1 MIDVISIAAT
11 LGFGVLAAQ
20 GEPKIRLGNDHF
32 EYVLGAD
39 GKGQG
44 FIDKRTG
51 ADHGAPSA
59 LARVRQ
65 AGKEH
70 AAASATFTNGNLRL
84 TFAGT
89 DIVAE
94 VGVESSPA
102 CLIFEVKALS
112 GEGVEEFTFVDIPLG
127 TKGAPEEPFAASAL
141 ALNLKTKVL
150 GLPGPSARLRASCFP
165 RFGFAGARVAI
176 IGCQQ
181 KDLRTLMKEVVAGA
195 PELPRSSMGG
205 PWALD
210 APDNYGSYLMTSGIS
225 ETDVDDWIRT
235 AKALGMRQIDF
246 HGGRCFRFG
255 DFEPDPKMYPK
266 GRASLKAV
274 IDKLHGAGILAGLH
288 TYAFFMAKTCPWVTP
303 IPDPRLGK
311 DATFTLSEAIAA
323 DAVGVPVDESTSEM
337 STVTGFFVRNSV
349 TLQIDDELITYGDIS
364 KDPPFAFKTCKRG
377 AWGTK
382 AAPHAKGAK
391 VQHMRECFGLFVPD
405 GDSTLLT
412 DVAAKT
418 AEIYNECGFDMI
430 YLDALDG
437 EDVIAGRE
445 NGWHYGSKFTFEIC
459 RRLKKPAIMEMSTFH
474 HHLWYARSRM
484 GAWDHP
490 SRSHK
495 KFVDIHCAANESC
508 RRMFMPANLGWWS
521 FKTWSG
527 ALVEPTFPDDIEYW
541 CGKALANDASIEIGI
556 TPKALDETPAL
567 SRLAQIVRTYEGL
580 RLSKHFDES
589 VKERLRVPGDEFTL
603 GQDGEGKWRF
613 ERIQYAKHK
622 VEGLDGWSDR
632 WSVTNRFQRQ
642 PLKLR
647 IEALLSAGAYDAPG
661 NVTMADFQD
670 CAGFTNRAA
679 EVGIRVT
686 LEPCSDVVKVGRV
699 SGRIAATSDRPTPQ
713 RSWAKVGKYFAPAL
727 NLAKHQAMGVWVHG
741 DGTGAVLNLQLKS
754 PPGFTP
760 GDGDHYIILDFS
772 GWRYFELIEPEGERH
787 ANYSWP
793 YGGIYSIYRE
803 NVTYSHVHA
812 LNLFLNNIPAKGSV
826 TCAMSPIVAVPTLPV
841 KMRNPTVTIGERS
854 IRFPIEIESGC
865 YLEFQSSADCKLYG
879 QKGELLAEV
888 RPEGDA
894 PLLVE
899 GPNRVSF
906 SCDAPSGM
914 RPRANVTVMSLGPS
928 L

>member
-1 MIDVISIAAT
+1 MIALITAAA
-11 LGFGVLAAQ
+11 LGLGTLAAQ
-20 GEPKIRLGNDHF
+20 GEAKIRLGNDHF

-39 GKGQG
+39 GKGRG

-59 LARVRQ
+59 LARVRL

-70 AAASATFTNGNLRL
+70 AVASATFTNGIIRL

-89 DIVAE
+89 SVVADI
-94 VGVESSPA
+94 GVEASAA
-102 CLIFEVKALS
+102 CLLFEVKALS
-112 GEGVEEFTFVDIPLG
+112 GEGVEEFTFVDIPLA
-127 TKGAPEEPFAASAL
+127 TKGTPDEPFAACAL
-141 ALNLKTKVL
+141 ALNLKTKVP
-150 GLPGPSARLRASCFP
+150 GLPGPATRLRASCFP
-165 RFGFAGARVAI
+165 RFGFTGARVAI
-176 IGCQQ
+176 IGCRQ
-181 KDLRTLMKEVVAGA
+181 KDLRTLMKEVVGGA
-195 PELPRSSMGG
+195 PGLPRSSMGG
-205 PWALD
+205 PWAMD

-225 ETDVDDWIRT
+225 ESDVDDWIRVART
-235 AKALGMRQIDF
+235 LGIRQIDF

-255 DFEPDPKMYPK
+255 DCEPDPKMYPN
-266 GRASLKAV
+266 GRSSLKAV
-274 IDKLHGAGILAGLH
+274 IDRLHGAGILAGLH
-288 TYAFFMAKTCPWVTP
+288 TYAFFIAKTCPWVTP
-303 IPDPRLGK
+303 VPDPRLGK
-311 DATFTLSEAIAA
+311 DATFTLAGAIPA
-323 DAVGVPVDESTSEM
+323 DGATVPVDEPTTDM

-349 TLQIDDELITYGDIS
+349 TLQIDDELITYGEVS
-364 KDPPFAFKTCKRG
+364 EDPPFAFKTCKRG

-391 VQHMRECFGLFVPD
+391 VSHLRECFGLFVPD

-437 EDVIAGRE
+437 EDVIAGRD

-459 RRLKKPAIMEMSTFH
+459 ARLKRPAIMEMSTFH
-474 HHLWYARSRM
+474 HHLWFVRSRM

-495 KFVDIHCAANESC
+495 KFVDIHCAANEGC
-508 RRMFMPANLGWWS
+508 RRMFMPSNLGWWS
-521 FKTWSG
+521 FKTWAG
-527 ALVEPTFPDDIEYW
+527 ALTEPTFSDDIEYW
-541 CGKALANDASIEIGI
+541 CGKALANDSSIEIGI

-567 SRLAQIVRTYEGL
+567 SRLAQIVKTYEGL
-580 RLSKHFDES
+580 RLSRYFDAS
-589 VKERLRVPGDEFTL
+589 VKERLRVPGDEFSL

-613 ERIQYAKHK
+613 QRVQYAKHK

-632 WSVTNRFQRQ
+632 WSVTNRFGRQ
-642 PLKLR
+642 PLRLR
-647 IEALLSAGAYDAPG
+647 IEGLLSAGAYAAAG
-661 NVTMADFQD
+661 NITMADFQD

-679 EVGIRVT
+679 EAGIRMN
-686 LEPCSDVVKVGRV
+686 LEPCADLVKVGKV

-713 RSWAKVGKYFAPAL
+713 RSWARVGKYFAPAL
-727 NLAKHQAMGVWVHG
+727 NLSKHQAMGVWVHG

-772 GWRYFELIEPEGERH
+772 GWRYFELIEPEGERY

-826 TCAMSPIVAVPTLPV
+826 TCELSPVVALPTLPAKLV
-841 KMRNPTVTIGERS
+841 NPEITVGGRTIK
-854 IRFPIEIESGC
+854 FPVEFESGS
-865 YLEFQSSADCKLYG
+865 YLEFQSLTDCKVYG
-879 QKGELLAEV
+879 PKGDVICDV
-888 RPEGDA
+888 RPEGEVPDLDA
-894 PLLVE
+894 
-899 GPNRVSF
+899 GANAIRF
-906 SCDAPSGM
+906 ACDALGGV
-914 RPRANVTVMSLGPS
+914 RPRARVTVLSRGE
-928 L
+928 